1 MADSRQRFRDQ
12 LKRNVGFIRRSCELY
27 DQGHKEEAIR
37 IATALRV
44 LLHDTRRSVSLL
56 KHLKVKGIT
65 KLNSSCDPPE
75 DVIAY
80 HGMGRVTMNVVKEEG
95 TYKASQ
101 RIEPVLDEDAAR
113 NFAVLVQD

>member
-1 MADSRQRFRDQ
+1 MSIEDRRR
-12 LKRNVGFIRRSCELY
+12 LKERLKQNVGFIRRSCELY

-65 KLNSSCDPPE
+65 KLNSSCAP
-75 DVIAY
+75 
-80 HGMGRVTMNVVKEEG
+80 
-95 TYKASQ
+95 Q
-101 RIEPVLDEDAAR
+101 RT
-113 NFAVLVQD
+113 